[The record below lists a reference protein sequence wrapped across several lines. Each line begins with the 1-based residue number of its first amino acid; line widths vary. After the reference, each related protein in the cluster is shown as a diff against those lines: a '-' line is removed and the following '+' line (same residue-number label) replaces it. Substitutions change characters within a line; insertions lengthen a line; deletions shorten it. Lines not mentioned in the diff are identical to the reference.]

1 MPTDTNL
8 LIVGNKPSNRWT
20 DQIESETMNVVK
32 IMLKIYPQNNE
43 CCEDHAQNLSPK

>member
-1 MPTDTNL
+1 MPADTNL

-32 IMLKIYPQNNE
+32 KQWMLWRSCSKFIPKINWW
-43 CCEDHAQNLSPK
+43 